1 MMAQQAQAQA
11 QQQQMLMLAQ
21 QQQQQQQQQMLMQM
35 QLGAAAGLGVGLGIG
50 AGAGAGGAAAFGAPA
65 GAPSRVCCLEGMV
78 TQAELADDA
87 EYRDIVADITE
98 EGAKFGAL
106 QIQVPRPPLP
116 GAGRVFLHYAAL
128 ADAVRAATE
137 LHGRKFGD
145 SRVRVTY
152 YDEATFGAGRLD
164 A

>member
-1 MMAQQAQAQA
+1 MLAQQAQ
-11 QQQQMLMLAQ
+11 QQQQMLMLA

-35 QLGAAAGLGVGLGIG
+35 QLGAAAGMGVGLGLGMG
-50 AGAGAGGAAAFGAPA
+50 APAGAGGAAAFGAPA

-78 TQAELADDA
+78 TLAELADDA